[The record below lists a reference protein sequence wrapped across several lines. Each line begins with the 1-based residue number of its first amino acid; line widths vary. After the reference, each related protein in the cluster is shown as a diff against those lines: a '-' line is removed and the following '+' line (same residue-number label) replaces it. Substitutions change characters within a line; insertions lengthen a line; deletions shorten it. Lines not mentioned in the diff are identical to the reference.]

1 MMARGGAGPGSTMQL
16 LLVRLLLLGLVL
28 LVILNGV
35 VVAAGSVRATA
46 RQTTATVAEDEDSSS
61 SSSSAAV
68 GGSSD
73 EMLEESEE
81 SFEQDASSSGET
93 PTPSRHESA
102 ESTTERGG
110 APDED
115 DDDGSVT
122 GTTLG
127 YSAVATT
134 PKIVVRPVKQL
145 SRYEQGLEDYD
156 EAADRAEREQQQ
168 QQQQQQEQS
177 VDQQYNNMVKPMLT
191 LFNVI
196 STVLSSGR
204 SMRTVTAGWER
215 PAADDTERPLA
226 TTDDGNPG
234 NKSEIITAGEKSTS
248 GPSDGTAGGA
258 TAEGRY
264 IKGDPL
270 NGYYDFIIS
279 EGSYKFW
286 AVFQLVTAAVVIYS
300 TLTAIYYSKVAPLTA
315 DYDYIDYLN
324 GGRSFAGAR
333 PLDETGSRSAQTS
346 GRRASGWMDN
356 LSSSSWFGPAAQGF
370 TIVMEAIERQQKW

>member
-1 MMARGGAGPGSTMQL
+1 MMARSGAGPGSTMQL
-16 LLVRLLLLGLVL
+16 LLVRLLLMGLVL
-28 LVILNGV
+28 LVVLNGE

-46 RQTTATVAEDEDSSS
+46 RQTTATVAEDED

-93 PTPSRHESA
+93 PSPSRHESA

-115 DDDGSVT
+115 DDAGSVT

-127 YSAVATT
+127 YGAVATT

-156 EAADRAEREQQQ
+156 EAADRAERE

-215 PAADDTERPLA
+215 PAADDTERTLA

-234 NKSEIITAGEKSTS
+234 NKTEIITAGEKSTS
-248 GPSDGTAGGA
+248 GTAGGA

>member
-1 MMARGGAGPGSTMQL
+1 MMARSGAGPGSTMQL
-16 LLVRLLLLGLVL
+16 LLVRLLLMGLVL
-28 LVILNGV
+28 LVVLNGE

-46 RQTTATVAEDEDSSS
+46 RQTTATVAEDED

-93 PTPSRHESA
+93 PSPSRHESA

-115 DDDGSVT
+115 DDAGSVT

-127 YSAVATT
+127 YGAVATT

-156 EAADRAEREQQQ
+156 EAADRAERE

-215 PAADDTERPLA
+215 PAADDTERTLA

-234 NKSEIITAGEKSTS
+234 NKTEIITAGEKSTS
-248 GPSDGTAGGA
+248 GTAGGGNENETV
-258 TAEGRY
+258 TAVTGGRY

-270 NGYYDFIIS
+270 NGYYDFVIS

-286 AVFQLVTAAVVIYS
+286 VVMQLFTAGLVMYA
-300 TLTAIYYSKVAPLTA
+300 TFAAIYYSKVSPLTS

-324 GGRSFAGAR
+324 GARSFAG
-333 PLDETGSRSAQTS
+333 GRSMA
-346 GRRASGWMDN
+346 GGASGASGGSIWDTVAN
-356 LSSSSWFGPAAQGF
+356 NWWFGPAAQTF
-370 TIVMEAIERQQKW
+370 EIVMQAIENAPK

>member
-1 MMARGGAGPGSTMQL
+1 MMARSGAGPGSTMQL
-16 LLVRLLLLGLVL
+16 LLVRLLLMGLVL
-28 LVILNGV
+28 LVVLNGEMV
-35 VVAAGSVRATA
+35 SAGSVRATA

-61 SSSSAAV
+61 SAAV
-68 GGSSD
+68 GGSSA

-81 SFEQDASSSGET
+81 SFEQDASSSGEN
-93 PTPSRHESA
+93 PSPSRHESA

-115 DDDGSVT
+115 DDAGSVT

-127 YSAVATT
+127 YGAVATT

-168 QQQQQQEQS
+168 QQQQEQS

-204 SMRTVTAGWER
+204 SMRTVTEGWQR
-215 PAADDTERPLA
+215 PAADTERTLA

-234 NKSEIITAGEKSTS
+234 NKTEIITDGEKSTS
-248 GPSDGTAGGA
+248 GTAGGGNENA